1 MAVATPIPSKAR
13 ALRAT
18 CNDGNLCGPDPCC
31 GTAGQDISGEFP
43 VSVAKTYRNYIDGEW
58 VASDRTF
65 ENRNPADT
73 ADCVGLFCK
82 ANQADVNVAA
92 EAAHEAFGGWSELSA
107 PARGAYLYKVADIL
121 ERNLDS
127 LAREMTREEGK
138 TLPEAK
144 GETMRSVN
152 IFRYFAGEG
161 SRIPGIQVPSERE
174 RVFMYAVRR
183 PLGVVAQI
191 NPWNFPSAIPAWKLA
206 PALVAGNTVLVK
218 PSTAAP
224 LSAWRI
230 AEACHQAGIPRG
242 VVNLLCGSG
251 PEVGDAMVHAEPV
264 KAISFTGSIAV
275 GRALHA
281 EASAR
286 RLRVQLEMGGKNPTI
301 VLADADLGKAVANT
315 INAAMFST
323 GQKCTATS
331 RVIVEEPIHDQ
342 FLSRVVEA
350 ARALRV
356 GNGLAPGIQVG
367 PAIDQAQLETN
378 ARYCHVALQ
387 EGATLQCGGKV
398 LTEGNYAK
406 GFFFEPTVF
415 SGVTEDMRIAQEEVF
430 GPVLG
435 VLRAANFEDAMRI
448 ANKSEFGLSASIQ
461 TRDVSRIFDYVNR
474 IEAGLITVN
483 LPSAGVEY
491 QLPFGGSKES
501 SFGPKEQGPVALDFY
516 TDYKTVYLGY

>member
-1 MAVATPIPSKAR
+1 MSAAR
-13 ALRAT
+13 T
-18 CNDGNLCGPDPCC
+18 
-31 GTAGQDISGEFP
+31 FP
-43 VSVAKTYRNYIDGEW
+43 NYIDGEW
-58 VASDRTF
+58 VESDRTF

-73 ADCVGLFCK
+73 GDCVGVFCK

-92 EAAHEAFGGWSELSA
+92 EAARQAFPEWAAMAA
-107 PARGAYLYKVADIL
+107 PARGAYLFKVADIL

-127 LAREMTREEGK
+127 LAHEMTREEGK
-138 TLPEAK
+138 TVPEAR
-144 GETMRSVN
+144 GETMRSIN
-152 IFRYFAGEG
+152 IFRYFGGEG
-161 SRIPGIQVPSERE
+161 SRMQGIQVPSERN
-174 RVFMYAVRR
+174 RVFMYAMRR

-218 PSTAAP
+218 PATAAP

-230 AEACHQAGIPRG
+230 AEACHEAGIPQG

-251 PEVGDAMVHAEPV
+251 GEVGDAMVHAEPV
-264 KAISFTGSIAV
+264 KAVSFTGSVPV

-281 EASAR
+281 QASAR

-301 VLADADLGKAVANT
+301 VLADADMDKAVANT

-331 RVIVEEPIHDQ
+331 RVIVEDAIHDE
-342 FLSRVVEA
+342 FLRRLVQA
-350 ARALRV
+350 AGQLRV
-356 GNGLAPGIQVG
+356 GNGLEAGVQVG
-367 PAIDQAQLETN
+367 PAIDQAQLDTN
-378 ARYCHVALQ
+378 ASYCQVALD
-387 EGATLQCGGKV
+387 EGAQLECGGRV
-398 LTEGNYAK
+398 LCDGDHAK
-406 GFFFEPTVF
+406 GYFFEPTVF
-415 SGVTEDMRIAQEEVF
+415 SGVTEGMRIAQEEVF

-435 VLRAANFEDAMRI
+435 VMRAANFDDAMRI
-448 ANKSEFGLSASIQ
+448 ANETEFGLSASIQ
-461 TRDVSRIFDYVNR
+461 TQDVSRIFEYVNR

-516 TDYKTVYLGY
+516 SDYKTVYLGY